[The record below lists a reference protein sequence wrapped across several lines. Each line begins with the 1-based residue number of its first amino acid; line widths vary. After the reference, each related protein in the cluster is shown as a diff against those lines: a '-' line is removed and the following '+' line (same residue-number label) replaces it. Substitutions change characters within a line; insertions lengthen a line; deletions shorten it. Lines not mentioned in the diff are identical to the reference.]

1 MKARC
6 GLTFILSP
14 TEKTSASTTDDSQED
29 FSESRP
35 VSVPVRR
42 ASRHSFPKPLLSHT
56 IKHYNSMSARS
67 GSGGSTGHNDDDWK
81 NIANEKE
88 RRKVQNRNAQR
99 RHRSKKRYEEEEKT
113 RIADNQYVAGSSY
126 KTPGP
131 EDLGNEDPTGLPW
144 GSVSL
149 RPVFEGGKGKEK
161 QSQYSSREGSSAPS
175 KTSSSRGLW
184 HPYAYPSLPSAHL
197 GLQLPQRWATRQP
210 ALDMMPRGRRSSP
223 KARSESDPGLGDRDN
238 EHEEQNDEG

>member
-1 MKARC
+1 MSLQTRRPDDHAISSLSYSQPYMKARC

-99 RHRSKKRYEEEEKT
+99 RHSMYLPLPSLQLDGLSTLSEKMSCIGHVVPT
-113 RIADNQYVAGSSY
+113 HPHSYFLLDLFCNIHSSIFPGSSFV
-126 KTPGP
+126 PM
-131 EDLGNEDPTGLPW
+131 E
-144 GSVSL
+144 S
-149 RPVFEGGKGKEK
+149 
-161 QSQYSSREGSSAPS
+161 
-175 KTSSSRGLW
+175 
-184 HPYAYPSLPSAHL
+184 
-197 GLQLPQRWATRQP
+197 P
-210 ALDMMPRGRRSSP
+210 ADV
-223 KARSESDPGLGDRDN
+223 
-238 EHEEQNDEG
+238 